1 MKYRNCKQRNPA
13 SQQNYS
19 NSCKINC
26 LPGNA
31 KMKVDF
37 FFFRKKKKQPY
48 KNRSYRSLNL
58 RKLIRCL
65 GIGSNKNWGRWTTR
79 LGLDCGKGSTVE
91 CVRGGRVP
99 YTGWRVSTTCHLF
112 IELLHV
118 SPTRAY
124 LFSLV
129 YSRCVSAK
137 FQIAK
142 DPRHSLLSFI
152 SASHVTHVTFSTTP
166 PPIVRLFAIR

>member
-79 LGLDCGKGSTVE
+79 LGLDCGKRSTVE

-99 YTGWRVSTTCHLF
+99 YTGWRVSTTCHLV
-112 IELLHV
+112 HWTT
-118 SPTRAY
+118 TREPDTC
-124 LFSLV
+124 LFVFFSLFPMRV
-129 YSRCVSAK
+129 R
-137 FQIAK
+137 QIPNCQGPTPFA
-142 DPRHSLLSFI
+142 SLI
-152 SASHVTHVTFSTTP
+152 H
-166 PPIVRLFAIR
+166 